1 MSCVAKGRAYEELY
15 RCLSTKEGGKDI
27 YKMARVRDRKTR
39 DFNQVKCIKDETYH
53 LLVKED
59 EIRHK
64 WREYFDKLFTVEIG
78 DTIFHLDDTF
88 DDTNRRFVRKI
99 LEYDV
104 K

>member
-1 MSCVAKGRAYEELY
+1 
-15 RCLSTKEGGKDI
+15 
-27 YKMARVRDRKTR
+27 MARVHKRNTR
-39 DFNQVKCIKDETYH
+39 DFNQANCSKDKTKP

-64 WREYFDKLFTVEIG
+64 WREYFDKLFTVELG